1 LIELTDFGPGAD
13 AIDELLP
20 NLEGE
25 DEIDA
30 LIARARASVWLEQL
44 DMGLDTAKRAKDLAE
59 ASGDLERVAP
69 AIGYLSGILTMRG
82 DIDEAIASGE
92 EALQRW
98 VPGTRDKDLAVTNE
112 FLSDCYYWAGDYARA
127 EELARLAYEI
137 GDQAHSV
144 EGLLRGGGWRG
155 VSLAAMGRTEEAIEL
170 LDNLIETADRIG
182 RPRFG
187 APSLNYSSLP
197 FRDLFLVDE
206 ARRRN
211 EEALEVVRREGEWGM
226 PGMQAEIDLMLAD
239 MMQGDVGNALAQWP
253 RLWDEAIN
261 GATWRPWLG
270 GTRLAYV
277 RAEIARRSEGPEA
290 TVERATEAVERA
302 VASRRRKY
310 QADGR
315 AILGTALVELGKADE
330 GLAELQLA
338 VRLADALGS
347 PTAQW
352 QIRSMLGQA
361 RYATGNDDGAA
372 TAYAEAA
379 GVIRGY
385 AANLK
390 PEHAAGFLQA
400 EPVREVLKV
409 PGSAPDG

>member
-1 LIELTDFGPGAD
+1 
-13 AIDELLP
+13 
-20 NLEGE
+20 
-25 DEIDA
+25 
-30 LIARARASVWLEQL
+30 
-44 DMGLDTAKRAKDLAE
+44 M
-59 ASGDLERVAP
+59 AP
-69 AIGYLSGILTMRG
+69 AIGYLSGILTLRG
-82 DIDEAIASGE
+82 DIDEAITRGE

-98 VPGTRDKDLAVTNE
+98 VPGIRDKDLAVTNE
-112 FLSDCYYWAGDYARA
+112 FLSDCYYWTGDYERA
-127 EELARLAYEI
+127 EELARLAHEI
-137 GDQAHSV
+137 GDQTHSV
-144 EGLLRGGGWRG
+144 EALLRGGGWRG

-170 LDNLIETADRIG
+170 LDSLIETADTIG

-239 MMQGDVGNALAQWP
+239 MMQGDVGLALERWP
-253 RLWDEAIN
+253 RLWDEALN

-315 AILGTALVELGKADE
+315 SILGAALVELGRTTE
-330 GLAELQLA
+330 GLAELELA
-338 VRLADALGS
+338 VALADDLGS
-347 PTAQW
+347 PAARW
-352 QIRSMLGQA
+352 QIRSLLGHA
-361 RYATGNDDGAA
+361 RYATADDDGAA
-372 TAYAEAA
+372 SAYAEASD
-379 GVIRGY
+379 VIRAY
-385 AANLK
+385 STNLT

-400 EPVREVLKV
+400 EPVREVLKAA
-409 PGSAPDG
+409 GSAPGG